1 MRVGIRE
8 IHFLFKQ
15 FRFLNGMASHLF
27 VLLAFLSSCTNITHN
42 TRVPSSVL
50 QTGNSGGGPSNGSF
64 HLDGIV
70 TEPGNGGIYN
80 LIGQNAEF
88 DVFCGG
94 SYGPC
99 KCEFTYSQS
108 GVGVQTQETPVI
120 YQESNLVRCSS
131 PVPAG
136 ISSFSVK
143 ITVSGANGSY
153 ESNSLNASFGPGG
166 TFQNIPV
173 YIDVTDPMSY
183 QAVQRYQCRKL
194 DFIASPFDGT
204 FLDPIQS
211 QDPKVIYPFNFYTTN
226 VGESL
231 LALQVNPSGSQ
242 GWDCTLISTP
252 NYSLHWWANPMVYS
266 DATCTGPFC
275 SGDGELMYPKTVLS
289 GEKIPVST
297 GSTAAGK
304 RRSTFSLL
312 KKPYG
317 VFQVPVIAA
326 TAPKSYVDSY
336 FSGQS
341 INADLR
347 LSPLG
352 YAAAAVA
359 GPGGTSSCPS
369 ISIPLTARWVKLWS
383 YRATNL
389 TPPRKVVGTDATV
402 NSPIACWAEQT
413 AGMFDSCSYN
423 FANNSNPPS
432 GNSASPNQ
440 TTQSKAIS
448 DLTSSLIPF
457 ATRVA
462 LESGGGGTS
471 ANPSACYNILSP
483 NSPNAFIPST
493 FGFTGGSMLTGK
505 YWGLYANA
513 STANWSAGSLPGG
526 TGGIQFVTN
535 TSSLQGPLS
544 DSVTASQAAPVSGTG
559 DPYSDYLFIVT
570 DPAVSD
576 YDMGS
581 PLSTAVK
588 EYRPVT
594 YRSKGDCMGNSH
606 AGCDS
611 AQKIEWMINTKNVN
625 DPNGSEVYPLCV
637 LQFMD

>member
-8 IHFLFKQ
+8 IHFLLKR
-15 FRFLNGMASHLF
+15 FRLANGMA
-27 VLLAFLSSCTNITHN
+27 LLAIPLVVIFSACTNISRN
-42 TRVPSSVL
+42 SRAPSSVL
-50 QTGNSGGGPSNGSF
+50 QTGNSGGGSSSGSF
-64 HLDGIV
+64 QLEGIV
-70 TEPGNGGIYN
+70 TEPGNGSLYN
-80 LIGQNAEF
+80 LLGKSGEF

-94 SYGPC
+94 SYGTC
-99 KCEFTYSQS
+99 KCEFTFSQS
-108 GVGVQTQETPVI
+108 GVGVQTQETPVT
-120 YQESNLVRCSS
+120 YQESNLVRCLN
-131 PVPAG
+131 PVPGG
-136 ISSFSVK
+136 INSFTVK
-143 ITVSGANGSY
+143 ITVSGSNGSY

-166 TFQNIPV
+166 TFQNVPA
-173 YIDVTDPMSY
+173 YIDVTDPTSY
-183 QAVQRYQCRKL
+183 LPVQRYQCRKL
-194 DFIASPFDGT
+194 DFISSPFDGT

-211 QDPKVIYPFNFYTTN
+211 QDPRVIYPFNFYTTN

-231 LALQVNPSGSQ
+231 LAMQIHPSGSQ

-252 NYSLHWWANPMVYS
+252 DHSLHWWANPMVYS
-266 DATCTGPFC
+266 ETVCTGPFC

-289 GEKIPVST
+289 GEKIPVSS
-297 GSTAAGK
+297 GSTATGK

-317 VFQVPVIAA
+317 AFQIPVIAA

-336 FSGQS
+336 FSGQT
-341 INADLR
+341 INASLK
-347 LSPLG
+347 LGPLG
-352 YAAAAVA
+352 YAAAAVP

-369 ISIPLTARWVKLWS
+369 VSIPLTARWVKLWS

-389 TPPRKVVGTDATV
+389 TPPRKVLGTDASV
-402 NSPIACWAEQT
+402 NSPIACWAEKT
-413 AGMFDSCSYN
+413 VGMFDSCSYN

-448 DLTSSLIPF
+448 DLTSLIPF
-457 ATRVA
+457 ATRIA
-462 LESGGGGTS
+462 LESGGGGSS

-483 NSPNAFIPST
+483 NSPNTFIPST
-493 FGFTGGSMLTGK
+493 FGFMGGATLTGK
-505 YWGLYANA
+505 YWGRYASA

-526 TGGIQFVTN
+526 TGGVQFVTN
-535 TSSLQGPLS
+535 TGSLHGPLS
-544 DSVTASQAAPVSGTG
+544 DSVTPSQSVPVSGSG
-559 DPYSDYLFIVT
+559 DPYTDYLFVVT

-581 PLSTAVK
+581 PLASSVK

-594 YRSKGDCMGNSH
+594 YRSKGDCMGNTQL
-606 AGCDS
+606 GCNP